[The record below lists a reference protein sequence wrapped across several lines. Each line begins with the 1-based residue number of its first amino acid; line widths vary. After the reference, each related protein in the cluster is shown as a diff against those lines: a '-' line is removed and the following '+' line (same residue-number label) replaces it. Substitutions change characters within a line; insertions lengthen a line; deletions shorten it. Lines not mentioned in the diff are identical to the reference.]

1 MLIEVNKKE
10 KMVEKK
16 LHEKMLPLIEQLR
29 EKEVGVRINT
39 SIGEDI
45 IKKLFILLEND
56 GIFADAD
63 NNIIIWDK
71 KAAKKY
77 EEQITSIC
85 KRNCS
90 RVEKGTCS
98 GCKEYVATTKRNGFF
113 VKEEIVLA
121 VA

>member
-39 SIGEDI
+39 NIGEDI

-90 RVEKGTCS
+90 RVKKGTCS